1 MYHTN
6 QLTKLVFFILCC
18 GTMLVSCVTPK
29 TQPPKKAPTDFEV
42 AVRTMAN
49 GLLEQAINHPK
60 ILESQEQTL
69 MVIDRFVDAN
79 SGEVVE
85 KVSRRIE
92 QIILDESQKHLD
104 QLTIVKFTPQNLQKA
119 QYMISG
125 VIDFNNPERKGYHR
139 VSVSISSLGKT
150 GEILADS
157 SSFISAKDLDYT
169 PTPKYQDS
177 PMYLTGKHFGD
188 LATLAASLAG
198 KLPQKEQYDS
208 LDTNTLIEEAETRY
222 DNQDYEKSLVLYYLA
237 QKRPDGQ
244 SVKTYAGL
252 YQTTLKLVGH
262 QAAAEEAFGKL
273 LAASVKENNKFN
285 LKFLFPRDSTEFI
298 DDQQL
303 RNEYAFWLHQI
314 ANYFKNNNQCFHIVG
329 HSSQR
334 GNIDYNYKLS
344 LLRAQKIQNLIGTHF
359 PEVTKRSKVIGKGF
373 QEGLASVTGKVK
385 NTIDRRVE
393 IVVVDCSQ
401 I

>member
-1 MYHTN
+1 
-6 QLTKLVFFILCC
+6 
-18 GTMLVSCVTPK
+18 
-29 TQPPKKAPTDFEV
+29 
-42 AVRTMAN
+42 
-49 GLLEQAINHPK
+49 
-60 ILESQEQTL
+60 
-69 MVIDRFVDAN
+69 
-79 SGEVVE
+79 
-85 KVSRRIE
+85 
-92 QIILDESQKHLD
+92 
-104 QLTIVKFTPQNLQKA
+104 
-119 QYMISG
+119 MISG

-237 QKRPDGQ
+237 QKRPDG
-244 SVKTYAGL
+244 
-252 YQTTLKLVGH
+252 
-262 QAAAEEAFGKL
+262 
-273 LAASVKENNKFN
+273 AASVKENNKFN